1 MIIIIDQIHMQME
14 QLIFRTCEGYHS
26 KYNYLEVWGRSVQVS
41 THNAALVLIDRE
53 KCKVDT
59 KSTKSTKKKKLKKI
73 QRPV

>member
-1 MIIIIDQIHMQME
+1 MQME

-53 KCKVDT
+53 TAQSRHQKYQKYQ
-59 KSTKSTKKKKLKKI
+59 KKKKKFSDRCKKKYLL
-73 QRPV
+73 